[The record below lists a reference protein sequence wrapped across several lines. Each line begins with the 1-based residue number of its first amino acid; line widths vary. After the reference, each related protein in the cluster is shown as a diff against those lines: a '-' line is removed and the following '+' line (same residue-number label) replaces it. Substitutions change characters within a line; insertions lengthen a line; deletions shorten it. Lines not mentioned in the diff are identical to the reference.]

1 MTLNKRLVLSIFWL
15 ILGIALI
22 VLSAL
27 DILDSTMWS
36 GMGGGLCG
44 VAVLQIVRNLR
55 LRRSEAYREKEEIAV
70 NDERNRYL
78 RLKAW
83 SWAGYL
89 FVLASGAANIVL
101 LILRLRA
108 YAVMMSF
115 CLCFVLFT
123 YCAAYYILQHRE

>member
-44 VAVLQIVRNLR
+44 VAALQIVRNLR

-101 LILRLRA
+101 LILQLRA

-123 YCAAYYILQHRE
+123 YCAAYYILQRRE